1 VPQGS
6 ESRRGGGRPRSNVRG
21 IVTDGAPLGR
31 LVRPLRAGIHDAST
45 TMISTMHLLTTATL
59 TLPFL
64 AGAGPSATQE
74 FGANAHL
81 EGARAISSA
90 GAAGQEEQGQE
101 DAAEEEVDEG
111 PRILDELATRGL
123 VVRYG
128 HAEHWTMQCLVLL
141 SLGVSWHP
149 QAVPIFVSAL
159 DGKEPRV
166 RAFALEVLH
175 RAQDDCLACNA
186 TPELV
191 TVLIETSL
199 KDRDEHF
206 AARAEQIL
214 ARIFPDADAGDR
226 SKWRAFWRGAIET
239 YEVAPWVALP
249 VDPDKPKNT
258 VSGGAL
264 DRAMDLREAGLEL
277 CFCIDATG
285 SMGPLI
291 SATAGAAE
299 QVTGLLNGFAP
310 DLRVASV
317 YYRDEEDMS
326 GAAKVLDELT
336 TKYSKVFK
344 RIGNLAAEGGG
355 DIPEAVER
363 GLEVALDRKEV
374 GWSLQ
379 TNKLVIIM
387 GDAPPHPPNVPRAEA
402 LATQARERPLGF
414 EAKKRG
420 SSSSGRTAT
429 AAPRPFVISCIGV
442 GQGSVES
449 RTEESFRRIATAGG
463 GIYAALS
470 VGAGES
476 QVRAASRGI
485 VAHVLRMTFGERWER
500 EVGEFL
506 AIYFDYLDREYFD

>member
-1 VPQGS
+1 MIP
-6 ESRRGGGRPRSNVRG
+6 
-21 IVTDGAPLGR
+21 
-31 LVRPLRAGIHDAST
+31 T
-45 TMISTMHLLTTATL
+45 THLLATAAL

-64 AGAGPSATQE
+64 SGAGPGAEPEFDASATFE
-74 FGANAHL
+74 
-81 EGARAISSA
+81 RAPTI
-90 GAAGQEEQGQE
+90 GQEGDPGGDEK
-101 DAAEEEVDEG
+101 DAEGEEVDEG

-123 VVRYG
+123 MVRYG

-149 QAVPIFVSAL
+149 QAAPIFVGAL
-159 DGKEPRV
+159 EGKEPRV

-191 TVLIETSL
+191 TVLIEESL
-199 KDRDEHF
+199 KDRDDQF
-206 AARAEQIL
+206 AARAEAVL
-214 ARIFPDADAGDR
+214 GRIFPAADVDPGDR
-226 SKWRAFWRGAIET
+226 SKWRSFWRDASET
-239 YEVAPWVALP
+239 YEPAPWVAPP
-249 VDPDKPKNT
+249 VDPNAPKNT

-317 YYRDEEDMS
+317 YYRDEEDMT

-336 TKYSKVFK
+336 NKYSKVFK

-420 SSSSGRTAT
+420 TGSGRTST

>member
-1 VPQGS
+1 
-6 ESRRGGGRPRSNVRG
+6 
-21 IVTDGAPLGR
+21 
-31 LVRPLRAGIHDAST
+31 
-45 TMISTMHLLTTATL
+45 MITPTHLLTTASL
-59 TLPFL
+59 TLPIL
-64 AGAGPSATQE
+64 WGVPVWWGSASEVAPTQAGGSPQE
-74 FGANAHL
+74 
-81 EGARAISSA
+81 EGADGEA
-90 GAAGQEEQGQE
+90 GEGEE
-101 DAAEEEVDEG
+101 AEEEEG
-111 PRILDELATRGL
+111 PRVLDELATRGL

-149 QAVPIFVSAL
+149 QAAPLFVAAL
-159 DGKEPRV
+159 DGKEPEV
-166 RAFALEVLH
+166 RAFALEVLD
-175 RAQDDCLACNA
+175 RAQHDCLAASA

-191 TVLIETSL
+191 MVLIEKSL
-199 KDRDEHF
+199 KDRDDHF
-206 AARAEQIL
+206 SGRAQEIL
-214 ARIFPDADAGDR
+214 ARIFPDAEAKDR
-226 SKWRAFWRGAIET
+226 TKWRAYWRGVSET
-239 YEVAPWVALP
+239 YEPAPWVAPP
-249 VDPDKPKNT
+249 VDPNKPKVT

-299 QVTGLLNGFAP
+299 QVTGLLSGFAP
-310 DLRVASV
+310 DLRVAAV
-317 YYRDEEDMS
+317 YYRDQQDMT
-326 GAAKVLDELT
+326 GAAKVLNELT
-336 TKYSKVFK
+336 TKHSKVFK

-363 GLEVALDRKEV
+363 GLAVALDRDEV
-374 GWSLQ
+374 GWSLA

-420 SSSSGRTAT
+420 GSSGRTST

-442 GQGSVES
+442 GPGRVES
-449 RTEESFRRIATAGG
+449 RTEEAFRRIATAGG
-463 GIYAALS
+463 GIYAALT

-485 VAHVLRMTFGERWER
+485 VAHVLRMTFGERWNR

-506 AIYFDYLDREYFD
+506 SIYFEYLDREYFD